1 MSKKYIGVDLG
12 AWYSKKNKTSIVV
25 LEYTGKEL
33 KIDKITSKE
42 SEISCIEQSN
52 NETLKDYE
60 IKNKR
65 LIDCLL
71 KEKGSSKTVIGIDAP
86 FAIPAKLSSSNE
98 EYYDLTHRS
107 DTLKQHQNPYLF
119 DNSARFVLNTTKQ
132 TVLAPC
138 ATLVGSLTA
147 RMKHIVDEYNHTL
160 NIIHK
165 PIDLEEYGISTV
177 EVFPTATLYQLIKNK
192 SQSLEYA
199 YLERYTKNEE
209 EDDFTKLI
217 SYKNDKWTKNKDRM
231 IALIESYICNL
242 SDKLDEIKSDDDYDA
257 LICALTAYLVSQE
270 DGYLKPN
277 QDDYRKFTNSFIYIP
292 SAKSIKNYHDKS
304 LQKI

>member
-12 AWYSKKNKTSIVV
+12 AWYSKKSKTSIVV
-25 LEYTGKEL
+25 LEDTGTEL
-33 KIDKITSKE
+33 KINKIISKE
-42 SEISCIEQSN
+42 SEINCTYESN
-52 NETLKDYE
+52 TEKLADYK

-71 KEKGSSKTVIGIDAP
+71 NEKGSNQTVIGIDAP
-86 FAIPAKLSSSNE
+86 FAIPAKLSNSTE
-98 EYYDLTHRS
+98 EYYNLTHRS

-119 DNSARFVLNTTKQ
+119 DNSARFVLNETKQ

-147 RMKHIVDEYNHTL
+147 RMKHIVDEYNDTL
-160 NIIHK
+160 NIICK
-165 PIDLEEYGISTV
+165 PIDLEEHGISTI

-192 SQSLEYA
+192 SQSLEYT

-217 SYKNDKWTKNKDRM
+217 SYKNDNWNDDNKDRM

-242 SDKLDEIKSDDDYDA
+242 SDKIDEIKSDDDYDA

-270 DGYLKPN
+270 DGYLKPSN
-277 QDDYRKFTNSFIYIP
+277 EDLDKFTNSFIYIP
-292 SAKSIKNYHDKS
+292 SDKNIKNCHD
-304 LQKI
+304 

>member
-25 LEYTGKEL
+25 LEDTGTEL
-33 KIDKITSKE
+33 KINKIISKE
-42 SEISCIEQSN
+42 SEMNNTEQSN
-52 NETLKDYE
+52 NEHQRDYE
-60 IKNKR
+60 IKNKI

-71 KEKGSSKTVIGIDAP
+71 EEKGNTQTIIGIDAP
-86 FAIPAKLSSSNE
+86 FAIPAKLSNCNE
-98 EYYDLTHRS
+98 IYYDLTHRS

-119 DNSARFVLNTTKQ
+119 DNSARFVLNETKQ

-147 RMKHIVDEYNHTL
+147 RMKQIVDKYNDTL
-160 NIIHK
+160 NIICQ
-165 PIDLEEYGISTV
+165 PIDLEEHGISTI

-192 SQSLEYA
+192 SQSLEYN

-209 EDDFTKLI
+209 EDDFTKLV
-217 SYKNDKWTKNKDRM
+217 SYKNNKWSKENKERM
-231 IALIESYICNL
+231 IAVIERYISNL
-242 SDKLDEIKSDDDYDA
+242 SDKIDEIKSDDDYDA
-257 LICALTAYLVSQE
+257 IICALTAYLVSRV

-277 QDDYRKFTNSFIYIP
+277 HKDHKKFTNSFIYIP
-292 SAKSIKNYHDKS
+292 SCESIKNCND
-304 LQKI
+304 

>member
-25 LEYTGKEL
+25 LEDTGQEL
-33 KIDKITSKE
+33 KIDKIISKE
-42 SEISCIEQSN
+42 SEIKCAEQSN
-52 NETLKDYE
+52 NEKLEDYE
-60 IKNKR
+60 MKNKR

-71 KEKGSSKTVIGIDAP
+71 NEKGSNQTVIGIDAP
-86 FAIPAKLSSSNE
+86 FAIPAKLRNSNE
-98 EYYDLTHRS
+98 EYYNLTHRS

-165 PIDLEEYGISTV
+165 PIDLKEYGISTV

-192 SQSLEYA
+192 SQSLEYD
-199 YLERYTKNEE
+199 YLEQYTKNEVE
-209 EDDFTKLI
+209 EDFTKLI
-217 SYKNDKWTKNKDRM
+217 SYKNENWNENKDRM
-231 IALIESYICNL
+231 IALIEHYICNL
-242 SDKLDEIKSDDDYDA
+242 SDKIDEIISDDDYDA
-257 LICALTAYLVSQE
+257 IICALTAYLVSQE

-277 QDDYRKFTNSFIYIP
+277 HKDHKKFTNSFIYIP
-292 SAKSIKNYHDKS
+292 SDESIKNCNY
-304 LQKI
+304 